1 MLEHGQL
8 VPVLGLFRMTRMG
21 EGGCGPSPGKLCL
34 TRVWIGSVIKNVHTI
49 KNVPER
55 HSLQKAKPRKA
66 EQGSEGS
73 SPYGTRNIYS
83 GNIPCRQ
90 HTGLQSSSSPMT
102 ETCPYWSA
110 SSALWP
116 GIRTCHLTHR
126 WIVLFCSSQVLFVY
140 FLTPKQIFFS
150 SLTPVR
156 KSCSLSQCWRIPWC
170 CLFCWIN
177 WISWFLRGWSLENI
191 KGRLTPQNQAGVS
204 ILWDI
209 FPVDCTGCLFGAVYL
224 ASIYIGGSCFHNLTS
239 LTFKSW

>member
-1 MLEHGQL
+1 MLGNGEL

-34 TRVWIGSVIKNVHTI
+34 TGVWVGSVIKNVHTI

-140 FLTPKQIFFS
+140 FLTPQANFFFLVWLLS
-150 SLTPVR
+150 GSLVV
-156 KSCSLSQCWRIPWC
+156 SLSAGGYFDAAFSAG
-170 CLFCWIN
+170 LTGFLD
-177 WISWFLRGWSLENI
+177 SW
-191 KGRLTPQNQAGVS
+191 
-204 ILWDI
+204 
-209 FPVDCTGCLFGAVYL
+209 
-224 ASIYIGGSCFHNLTS
+224 GGGLLKT
-239 LTFKSW
+239 

>member
-1 MLEHGQL
+1 MNISWFWQTGFSQTSFHLQNS
-8 VPVLGLFRMTRMG
+8 LGNWL
-21 EGGCGPSPGKLCL
+21 CGKSLIQKTCPGFNPHFCL
-34 TRVWIGSVIKNVHTI
+34 TFRWDYPINAARTPFSCWKMGSWCLSWVCLGWPGWAREDVAPHLESCLTGVWVGSVIKNVHTN

-90 HTGLQSSSSPMT
+90 HIGLQSSSSPMI

-140 FLTPKQIFFS
+140 FLTPKQFF
-150 SLTPVR
+150 
-156 KSCSLSQCWRIPWC
+156 
-170 CLFCWIN
+170 F
-177 WISWFLRGWSLENI
+177 F
-191 KGRLTPQNQAGVS
+191 
-204 ILWDI
+204 
-209 FPVDCTGCLFGAVYL
+209 
-224 ASIYIGGSCFHNLTS
+224 
-239 LTFKSW
+239 